1 MTYKTRSSAAAY
13 LRVLWNA
20 GREIYISELLYPEW
34 LQIHPPPAQT
44 SGHNLCY
51 LEGARL
57 VADTRVDYILML
69 ILRSF
74 KRKATDIRSLR

>member
-44 SGHNLCY
+44 IGKNLCY
-51 LEGARL
+51 LEAAGLA
-57 VADTRVDYILML
+57 VDTRVGYFLML
-69 ILRSF
+69 ILSSF
-74 KRKATDIRSLR
+74 KRKATDIRGLR